1 MVASS
6 VIVPRA
12 AAPVGAGLQTA
23 ATETASSLGNGV
35 RDSWAPTG
43 PSLPKEITAN
53 PKSANVPVGSVV
65 RTVFPGFN
73 TSLPGSFTSSV
84 SAWEVGSPAY
94 VPSTDSIWFPQR
106 SVSIPGIPL
115 PTIAPAAV
123 FNLATKSFDQ
133 LVTNLSNASALAYD
147 PGNGFL
153 YATEPGTDSVAV
165 INPVSDAIVKASI
178 AVGSDPDAVA
188 FDPGSNSVFVA
199 NYGSSNVTVIDA
211 INNQV
216 STGNVAVG
224 TNPTSLVDDPTRW
237 ARICRKRR
245 EQLRFGRHS

>member
-1 MVASS
+1 MAIGRARAVGVPWHHGWVVVLALTMIASS

-12 AAPVGAGLQTA
+12 SAPGAQEPLA
-23 ATETASSLGNGV
+23 NASERASLPGTGV
-35 RDSWAPTG
+35 RDSGAPT
-43 PSLPKEITAN
+43 SLSQPKESSGSSN
-53 PKSANVPVGSVV
+53 SATVPVGSVV

-84 SAWEVGSPAY
+84 SAWDVGSPVY
-94 VPSTDSIWFPQR
+94 VPSTDTIWFPQR
-106 SVSIPGIPL
+106 GVSIPGVPF

-165 INPVSDAIVKASI
+165 INPVTDAIVKPSI
-178 AVGSDPDAVA
+178 PVGSDPDCDRLRPQLKQCVR
-188 FDPGSNSVFVA
+188 S
-199 NYGSSNVTVIDA
+199 
-211 INNQV
+211 
-216 STGNVAVG
+216 
-224 TNPTSLVDDPTRW
+224 
-237 ARICRKRR
+237 
-245 EQLRFGRHS
+245 ELRFLECHRH